1 MQEIWKDIE
10 GFDGYQVSN
19 LGNIKSLKRPNNP
32 IIMKQQINKGY
43 NLVHLTANDGTRKQ
57 CQVHR
62 LVLKTFN
69 PQVNMENLEVNH
81 IDENKQNNC
90 LDNLEWVSHTE
101 NVNHGSAIERSH
113 LPQRD
118 QILCVE
124 TGVIYNSMREAAEKT
139 NTNYGNLSTACKTG
153 RICNGYHWENLTRK
167 RATY

>member
-19 LGNIKSLKRPNNP
+19 LGNIKSLKKPNHP
-32 IIMKQQINKGY
+32 IIMKQYEHRGY
-43 NLVHLTANDGTRKQ
+43 RLVHITASDGTRKV

-69 PQVNMENLEVNH
+69 PCDNMDNLEVNH
-81 IDENKQNNC
+81 IDENKANNC
-90 LDNLEWVSHTE
+90 LDNLEWMTHKN
-101 NVNHGSAIERSH
+101 NVNHGTGHNRAIE
-113 LPQRD
+113 LQKD

-124 TGVIYNSMREAAEKT
+124 TGIIYNSMREASELT

-153 RICNGYHWENLTRK
+153 RMCNGYHWKNLTQK
-167 RATY
+167 RY